1 MKAKG
6 SCRSG
11 KCLQSKREYVTVSHD
26 FAGAA
31 ASEGENGMA
40 ETPEERLAERVRPL
54 VNDIL
59 ARFNQEG
66 VTPQE
71 AGMVVLALTHRL
83 LMVLDAN
90 PEEQRGLILQI
101 INLINNYLAGELQ
114 EE

>member
-1 MKAKG
+1 
-6 SCRSG
+6 
-11 KCLQSKREYVTVSHD
+11 LQSKREYVTVSHD

-40 ETPEERLAERVRPL
+40 QTPEERLAERVRPL

-59 ARFNQEG
+59 ARFNEEG

-71 AGMVVLALTHRL
+71 AGMIVLALTHRI
-83 LMVLDAN
+83 MKVLGGN
-90 PEEQRGLILQI
+90 PEEQRGFILQVV
-101 INLINNYLAGELQ
+101 NLINNYLAGEL